1 MIKAKSAGAL
11 LLSSAALLSGCG
23 KDEADFNSLK
33 DQVGVINGS
42 FNLRLGTF
50 YRDKV
55 DAMQAKL
62 DEIIPGASSLLL
74 HRFQDEGDKDTGA
87 GGVKFSDLLKLSVP
101 GTNSKIANQVMFS
114 ELQGLVGEGDVP
126 VFDLVDNNKY
136 VKKPYYVPAT
146 GTSADKEIANQYYL
160 DMIRWKEGVALIND
174 AMLTS
179 ATPVVVAVLD
189 TGVNAAHPDLTDV
202 MWQNTSAAVGYDAG
216 EKKPVGISGSTDANG
231 HGTHVA
237 GIIAG
242 AGSNGKGIH
251 GVAGIPRASGATK
264 YLAEIMN
271 IKVLN
276 DNGAG
281 TSEEIS
287 NGIKWAV
294 DQHKTQK
301 AAVSARASQKLVL
314 NMSLGGPFDAS
325 GFSFKQE
332 NGKFVFEDDMI
343 NYAAANNDVLV
354 IVAAGNDTCGIGAY
368 CDMYDQSFYQAYYFP
383 CSYKNVLC
391 VAATTH
397 QDEIAGFSNRR
408 DSVGIAAPGYQILS
422 TSAAG
427 GDNYEYYSGTS
438 QATPVTSGAAAV
450 VWSMYPDFTGTQIKT
465 ILRKSAAK
473 ISAVTGEILS
483 GDGRLNLEAAMK
495 YAAQLKAAG
504 KGPDDQEPDPAILS
518 NAPVTPSKEPASG
531 SLGPK
536 DPSPNAKPGA
546 APESK
551 GEGSADGCAVVGAG
565 HDSPGILS
573 VTKTL
578 LLIFGVFLPLI
589 AGRRRAQVR

>member
-11 LLSSAALLSGCG
+11 LLSSASLLSACG

-42 FNLRLGTF
+42 FNLRLGSV
-50 YRDKV
+50 YRDKI

-62 DEIIPGASSLLL
+62 DDVIPGASSLLL
-74 HRFQDEGDKDTGA
+74 FRFQDEGSNDTGS
-87 GGVKFSDLLKLSVP
+87 GGVKFSDLLKLAVP
-101 GTNSKIANQVMFS
+101 GTNSKIANQLMFA
-114 ELQGLVGEGDVP
+114 ELQGLTGDGGVP
-126 VFDLVDNNKY
+126 YFDLVDNNKY
-136 VKKPYYVPAT
+136 VKKPYYVAAT
-146 GTSADKEIANQYYL
+146 GASADTNIGDQYYL
-160 DMIRWKEGVALIND
+160 DMIRWKEGVALISD
-174 AMLTS
+174 AMLTA

-189 TGVNAAHPDLTDV
+189 TGVNAAHPELKDV
-202 MWQNTSAAVGYDAG
+202 MWMNTGASVGYDAG
-216 EKKPVGISGSTDANG
+216 EKKALGISASTDVNG

-251 GVAGIPRASGATK
+251 GIAGIPKSTGTK

-287 NGIKWAV
+287 TGIKWAV
-294 DQHKTQK
+294 DQHKSQK
-301 AAVSARASQKLVL
+301 NTVTSRANQKLVI
-314 NMSLGGPFDAS
+314 NMSLGGPFDAT
-325 GFSFKQE
+325 GFDFKQE
-332 NGKFVFEDDMI
+332 NGKLVFEDDMI
-343 NYAAANNDVLV
+343 NYAASNSDVLV
-354 IVAAGNDTCGIGAY
+354 VVAAGNDTCGIGSY
-368 CDMYDQSFYQAYYFP
+368 CDMYNQSFAEAYYFP

-397 QDEIAGFSNRR
+397 EDEVAGFSNRR

-422 TSAAG
+422 TSKDG

-450 VWSMYPDFTGTQIKT
+450 VWSMYPDFTGTQIKE
-465 ILRKSAAK
+465 ILRKSASK
-473 ISAVTGEILS
+473 ISTVTKEILS

-504 KGPDDQEPDPAILS
+504 KGPADLEPDAAILS
-518 NAPVTPSKEPASG
+518 TSPVTPAKQPASG

-536 DPSPNAKPGA
+536 DPSPNAQPGA

-551 GEGSADGCAVVGAG
+551 GEGSADGCAVVGTGQAG
-565 HDSPGILS
+565 GWF
-573 VTKTL
+573 L
-578 LLIFGVFLPLI
+578 LFGLILPLCC
-589 AGRRRAQVR
+589 RRRRS